1 MPLALPCNNLYKTDL
16 RIQMMQRRGAIEM
29 SITTVVV
36 LVLGMT
42 MLILGLG
49 LVRGIF
55 GTATDSVDQIDQK
68 VKSEI
73 AQLFSDDQQDVVILL
88 GKDKTAAIKASDK
101 PFGIVVGAR
110 TPDGAAATAGR
121 LKLQLTLDDSS
132 TKYCLAVLGKAK
144 TEGVFVPR
152 FGQDLE
158 FDEFDGANAF
168 FKIQVQIPEGT
179 KECSQK
185 ILVDVKDTTTGQPLG
200 RNSFIINIVKPGLF

>member
-1 MPLALPCNNLYKTDL
+1 
-16 RIQMMQRRGAIEM
+16 MMQQRGAIEM

-88 GKDKTAAIKASDK
+88 GKDKTASVKANDK
-101 PFGIVVGAR
+101 PFGIVIGAR
-110 TPDGAAATAGR
+110 TPDGASATAGR

-132 TKYCLAVLGKAK
+132 TKYCLVKLGKTK
-144 TEGVFVPR
+144 TEALFTPQ
-152 FGQDLE
+152 FGKDLE
-158 FDEFDGANAF
+158 FDEFDAANAF
-168 FKIQVQIPEGT
+168 FKIQLQVPDGT
-179 KECSQK
+179 IECSQK
-185 ILVDVKDTTTGQPLG
+185 VLVDIKDTTTGQPLG
-200 RNSFIINIVKPGLF
+200 RNSFIINVVKPGLF